1 MYGIFTCIDFDGKSR
16 QMYHTWMVWVTIFF
30 ASQNQP
36 HCIIRSMLI
45 AGTTY
50 HVKAMDLKEKMNVC
64 LSATQSGFQQR
75 RTARSVK
82 RENCQH
88 DVIQTKS
95 TEWGPKLQLLKSL
108 AMDQHDSIHTSF
120 QNISYVSWW
129 CLIYKQQ
136 QTPVQL
142 PNCLGL
148 CEQCFPRR
156 CFSNLDTNLY
166 STEVSTTNFK

>member
-1 MYGIFTCIDFDGKSR
+1 MYGIFTYIDVYGKCR
-16 QMYHTWMVWVTIFF
+16 QMYHTWMV
-30 ASQNQP
+30 
-36 HCIIRSMLI
+36 RSMLI
-45 AGTTY
+45 AGTTN

-64 LSATQSGFQQR
+64 LSETQSGFHQR

-95 TEWGPKLQLLKSL
+95 TEWGSKLQLLNTL
-108 AMDQHDSIHTSF
+108 AVDQHDSIHMSF

-136 QTPVQL
+136 HTPVQL
-142 PNCLGL
+142 SNCVGL
-148 CEQCFPRR
+148 CEQCFPQR
-156 CFSNLDTNLY
+156 CFSNLETNLY
-166 STEVSTTNFK
+166 STKSPQQTSGRITNVLTRSSDCAQI